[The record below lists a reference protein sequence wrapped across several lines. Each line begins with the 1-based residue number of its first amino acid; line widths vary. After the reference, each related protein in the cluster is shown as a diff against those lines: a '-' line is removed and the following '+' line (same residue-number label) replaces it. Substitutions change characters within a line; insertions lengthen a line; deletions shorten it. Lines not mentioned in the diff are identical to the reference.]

1 MEQSITKEE
10 AYAKAAMDFE
20 TVSYGVISKL
30 ETAAAML
37 KAVSIDGIDSGEGNP
52 NPDPKEVC
60 GMFALVLE
68 ECRDELQAEI
78 DTFTANLKAASE
90 NGEAE

>member
-1 MEQSITKEE
+1 MDKRITKEE

-20 TVSYGVISKL
+20 AVAYGVVSKL
-30 ETAAAML
+30 NTAASML
-37 KAVSIDGIDSGEGNP
+37 KAVSIDGVDSGEGTP
-52 NPDPKEVC
+52 DPDPKEVC

-78 DTFTANLKAASE
+78 DTFTANLKAATES
-90 NGEAE
+90 GEGA

>member
-1 MEQSITKEE
+1 MKQGITKEE

-20 TVSYGVISKL
+20 TVAYGVVSKL
-30 ETAAAML
+30 NTAASML
-37 KAVSIDGIDSGEGNP
+37 KAVSIDGIDSGEGNQ

-78 DTFTANLKAASE
+78 DSFTANLKAASE
-90 NGEAE
+90 NGEAA